1 MNIKEIIK
9 RKNVLQYNLTNDVS
23 EYLEMLDEFVDLT
36 LKIEGINKGEN
47 DE

>member
-9 RKNVLQYNLTNDVS
+9 RKNDLQYNLTNDVS

-36 LKIEGINKGEN
+36 LKIDSMNKGERK
-47 DE
+47 